1 MSDFVLEIGS
11 EELPARFLPD
21 QEKELLERM
30 RAALTLAAVDFDT
43 VEVAATPRRAMVM
56 VRNIALTQRETEEVL
71 TGPPA
76 KVAFDAEGKPLPA
89 AEGFVRTQGVDMA
102 DTFLLDTD
110 KGKYLAV
117 RKKSGG
123 GKTSDILSAICPE
136 IIAALPFPKRMRWGS
151 GSFMYARPL
160 RWIVALLDGAVIPFS
175 VAGVSSGRQTYGH
188 RVHSAGCLEVPTAN
202 DYQRIIHD
210 EGGII
215 LSAADRR
222 AQIMAEAEKLAKSV
236 DGTVIWNDALLTE
249 VQGLTEH
256 PVPILGN
263 IGVKYLELPREVLLT
278 SMETHQ
284 KCFGLEGQDGE
295 LLPFFITV
303 LNITPPELTRVQA
316 GWERVLTARLE
327 DADFFWKTDLSVGLD
342 AWAKRLDDVIF
353 LAPLGSMGDKC
364 RRLEKLCAWLAK
376 KVKHPNPNEMARAG
390 RVAKADLCSGMVG
403 EFGSLQGIMGGI
415 YARHNGEHQAVA
427 QALREQ
433 YLPAGPDTPAPET
446 LSGAILSM
454 ADKAD
459 TMMGCFGL
467 NMIPTG
473 AADPYALRRCALGIL
488 RIALKYEMRF
498 DLAELFAE
506 AQDLYSGINWKLP
519 PDEALDKVMDFTTLR
534 AKNYFTANKGH
545 DVLVAEAALNA
556 GLEDICAAAM
566 RLEALAAFSRKPHY
580 EQAVHTFKR
589 LANII
594 AKIEGPDLACLTGG
608 YTADLLKEEA
618 EKHLAAKLED
628 IGPRFDALWRE
639 DRFAELFELL
649 DEVRPAVDAFF
660 DQVMVMDKDDSLRRN
675 RLNLLQALAGRLGLL
690 ADFKALQL

>member
-1 MSDFVLEIGS
+1 MSDFILEIGT

-21 QEKELLERM
+21 QEKELRERM
-30 RAALTLAAVDFDT
+30 RAALNAAAVDFDA
-43 VEVAATPRRAMVM
+43 VETAATPRRAVVM

-89 AEGFVRTQGVDMA
+89 AEGFARTQEVDMA

-117 RKKSGG
+117 RKKTGG
-123 GKTSDILSAICPE
+123 GKTADILSAVCPE
-136 IIAALPFPKRMRWGS
+136 IISALPFPKRMRWGT
-151 GSFMYARPL
+151 GEFMYARPL
-160 RWIVALLDGAVIPFS
+160 RWIVALLDDAVVPFS
-175 VAGVSSGRQTYGH
+175 VAGVAAGRRTHGH
-188 RVHSAGCLEVPTAN
+188 RVHSAGLLEVPAAG
-202 DYQRIIHD
+202 DYHRIIRD
-210 EGGII
+210 EGKII
-215 LSAADRR
+215 LSAEERR
-222 AQIMAEAEKLAKSV
+222 NHIMAEAEKLAKSV
-236 DGTVIWNDALLTE
+236 DGTVVWNDGLLTE

-256 PVPILGN
+256 PVPILAS
-263 IGVKYLELPREVLLT
+263 IGTKYLELPREVLLT

-284 KCFGLEGQDGE
+284 KCFGVEGQDGE

-303 LNITPPELTRVQA
+303 LNITPSDLKLVQA

-327 DADFFWKTDLSVGLD
+327 DADFFWKTDLTVGLD

-376 KVKHPNPNEMARAG
+376 RVNYPHPAEMARAG
-390 RVAKADLCSGMVG
+390 RIAKADLCSGMVG

-415 YARHNGEHQAVA
+415 YARHSGEPQTVV

-433 YLPAGPDTPAPET
+433 YLPAGPETPTPDTLP
-446 LSGAILSM
+446 GAILSM

-467 NMIPTG
+467 GMIPTG

-488 RIALKYEMRF
+488 RIAIKYEMRF
-498 DLAELFAE
+498 DLTELFAE

-519 PDEALDKVMDFTTLR
+519 PDEALTKVMDFTALR
-534 AKNYFTANKGH
+534 AKNYFTANKGY
-545 DVLVAEAALNA
+545 DVLTAEAALSA
-556 GLEDICAAAM
+556 GLEDICVTAM
-566 RLEALAAFSRKPHY
+566 RIEALDAFSRKPNY

-594 AKIEGPDLACLTGG
+594 AKVED
-608 YTADLLKEEA
+608 ADLDHLSGKYAPELLSEAA
-618 EKHLAAKLED
+618 EKNLAAKLEE
-628 IGPRFDALWRE
+628 IAPRFDALWRE
-639 DRFAELFELL
+639 DRFAELFDLL

-660 DQVMVMDKDDSLRRN
+660 DQVMVMDKDDAARRN